1 MGKGLNLKAI
11 FSADTKDVKKGA
23 KEAQEAISNFEGKAS
38 GVIDE
43 FASLFGTSMGRIGED
58 MKTFKGGLLLMQ
70 KGMTGSAGGAGILSN
85 ALKFLKVALISTG
98 IGAIVVALGSLVAYF
113 TKTQAGADKLRQF
126 LEPLKTVFQVIM
138 DTVAALGGKIFD
150 AFTDPKQAIKDL
162 WEFIKSQFLNRLMG
176 LADTVTNLGK
186 VIWSALQFDWDG
198 VKENSKELLT
208 SFNQAVTGLN
218 KQQQQ
223 SAINALSA
231 YGSKLAGTY
240 NDAQTLEIRRQKL
253 EKQRIAFIKEEA
265 DLQNKLAD
273 LRLKTEDKENYT
285 AIQRYFFNQKAM
297 AVLDVLGRKR
307 NALAKEEYDIMVAQ
321 NGLAENM
328 NKDYETEN
336 NLYKAMVDTQTQILS
351 QKKEMVAKNK
361 ELITQTKTLDFA
373 IAKNLEKIQQQ
384 AKKDGKQKYIPL
396 TYKIELAPVDTQ
408 PLQKFV
414 TDYSAFDKEIVDIS
428 SNINSAFQDIAV
440 GFGESIGALI
450 SGSGSL
456 ENFTKMVA
464 GVFADMAIQVG
475 KIAIQA
481 GVTMA
486 AIKASLSFKNPWAA
500 IAAGAA
506 LVALG
511 TAVKG
516 SLNNIANG
524 GTGGKIDTSIS
535 GSGIVNT
542 RSNTESVDAKS
553 IDVNVT
559 GEFQVKGSTLVAVVE
574 SENKRKYL
582 TT

>member
-23 KEAQEAISNFEGKAS
+23 KEAREAISNFEGKAS
-38 GVIDE
+38 GMLDE
-43 FASLFGTSMGRIGED
+43 FASLFGMSMGRIGEE

-70 KGMTGSAGGAGILSN
+70 KGMEGSAGGAGLLSN

-150 AFTDPKQAIKDL
+150 AFTHPKQAIKDL
-162 WEFIKSQFLNRLMG
+162 WEFIKNQFVNRLMG
-176 LADTVTNLGK
+176 LAGMVNNLAK
-186 VIWSALQFDWDG
+186 VVWSALKFDWSA

-208 SFNQAVTGLN
+208 SFNQTVTGLN

-231 YGSKLAGTY
+231 YGSKLKGTY

-265 DLQNKLAD
+265 DLQRKLAD
-273 LRLKTEDKENYT
+273 LRLKTEDKEKYS
-285 AIQRYFFNQKAM
+285 AMQRYFFNQQAM
-297 AVLDVLGRKR
+297 GVLDVLGRKR
-307 NALAKEEYDIMVAQ
+307 NALAKEEYDIMAAQ

-328 NKDYETEN
+328 NKDYEEEN

-361 ELITQTKTLDFA
+361 ELITQAKTLDFA
-373 IAKNLEKIQQQ
+373 IAKNLEKEQQQ
-384 AKKDGKQKYIPL
+384 AKKDGKKRYIPL
-396 TYKIELAPVDTQ
+396 TYEVKLAPIDTG
-408 PLQKFV
+408 PLQKIV

-428 SNINSAFQDIAV
+428 ASINEAFQSIAV
-440 GFGESIGALI
+440 GFGESLGQIIAGT
-450 SGSGSL
+450 GSL
-456 ENFTKMVA
+456 KGFATMVA
-464 GVFADMAIQVG
+464 EVFADLAIQVG
-475 KIAIQA
+475 KIAIQL
-481 GVTMA
+481 GVAMI
-486 AIKASLSFKNPWAA
+486 AIRASLNFGNPYAA
-500 IAAGAA
+500 IAAGIA

-511 TAVKG
+511 TAVKASLSQVASGGG
-516 SLNNIANG
+516 S
-524 GTGGKIDTSIS
+524 SSS
-535 GSGIVNT
+535 GSY
-542 RSNTESVDAKS
+542 SNTL
-553 IDVNVT
+553 DVRTDRSEERYTKEVNLNVT
-559 GEFQVKGSTLVAVVE
+559 GKLEARGSTLVAVID
-574 SENKRKYL
+574 SENKRKRL

>member
-70 KGMTGSAGGAGILSN
+70 KGMTGSAGSAGILSN

-176 LADTVTNLGK
+176 MADTVTNLGK
-186 VIWSALQFDWDG
+186 VIWSALKFDWDG

-361 ELITQTKTLDFA
+361 ELITQAKTLDFA

-396 TYKIELAPVDTQ
+396 TYKMELAPIETK
-408 PLQKFV
+408 PLQQFM

-440 GFGESIGALI
+440 GFGESVGQLLA
-450 SGSGSL
+450 GTGSL
-456 ENFTKMVA
+456 NGFAILVA
-464 GVFADMAIQVG
+464 NIFGDMAIQVG
-475 KIAIQA
+475 KIAIAA
-481 GVTMA
+481 GIATL
-486 AIKASLSFKNPWAA
+486 AIKAAFESMNGYAA
-500 IAAGAA
+500 IAAGIA

-511 TAVKG
+511 TAVKS
-516 SLNNIANG
+516 SLSQVASGGGASVASSGYSNNLDIRTDKNSDRV
-524 GTGGKIDTSIS
+524 TQS
-535 GSGIVNT
+535 
-542 RSNTESVDAKS
+542 
-553 IDVNVT
+553 VNVEVS
-559 GEFQVKGSTLVAVVE
+559 GEFRLQGNTLVAAVNK
-574 SENKRKYL
+574 ENRRKNL